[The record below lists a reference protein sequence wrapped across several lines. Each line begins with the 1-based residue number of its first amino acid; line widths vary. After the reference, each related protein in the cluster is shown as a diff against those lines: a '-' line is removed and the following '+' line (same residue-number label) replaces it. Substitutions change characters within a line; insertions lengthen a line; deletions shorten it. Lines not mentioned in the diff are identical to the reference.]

1 VEPSIFL
8 EFRLPNA
15 ATWFY
20 FSLFL
25 TVALFFQFTRLLSIR
40 NLDLLMLFLL
50 VPGFLLIQEAA
61 ALEQAGQGTR
71 AARGRA
77 LGYGWLLAGSAYWF
91 ARAVFDL
98 ALTKRPPVSPNVNIH
113 GLSWLGVALFVG
125 LTAVAVRPTP
135 DQSAQELVG
144 NRPASIVQVENTAS
158 AVVEQAQ
165 SSNGVGASP
174 DAVQFWAARGLAML
188 CHAAVLVGLVMI
200 GWRHFG
206 DPTAGVAAAALYT
219 LLPYTAYNIGQY
231 HHVLPTAFLVWAVF
245 CYRRPALAGWLLG
258 LAAGTSVFPALLFP
272 LWFGFFSSRGAS
284 RFGLSFL
291 SATVA
296 SIGVTALVLW
306 IGPSQLNLV
315 TALHLTEWKPWTVP
329 TGESIWT
336 GTHWAYRLPVF
347 VLFVGFVAAVAFW
360 PAPKNLSHLVAQSAA
375 VLIGVQFWHAD
386 RGGQYVLWYLP
397 LLLLMV
403 LRPNLTAAEPPQ
415 VVPGSVLARWA
426 GAAWRRVR
434 GADPQQPGSKPLAV

>member
-1 VEPSIFL
+1 MEPSVFL
-8 EFRLPNA
+8 DFRLPNA

-20 FSLFL
+20 FSLIL

-50 VPGFLLIQEAA
+50 VPGFLLVQEAA
-61 ALEQAGQGTR
+61 VLEKAGHGGR
-71 AARGRA
+71 AARERA
-77 LGYGWLLAGSAYWF
+77 LGYGWLLTGSAHWF

-98 ALTKRPPVSPNVNIH
+98 VLVKRPAVSANMNIH
-113 GLSWLGVALFVG
+113 GLSWLGIALFVC
-125 LTAVAVRPTP
+125 LNAVAVRQT
-135 DQSAQELVG
+135 DQAPQELVG
-144 NRPASIVQVENTAS
+144 NRPASIEQMQNTAT
-158 AVVEQAQ
+158 AVVEQAH
-165 SSNGVGASP
+165 STNGGQASTET
-174 DAVQFWAARGLAML
+174 VQFWAARGLAML
-188 CHAAVLVGLVMI
+188 CHAAVLAGLVMI

-206 DPTAGVAAAALYT
+206 DLTAGVGAAALYT

-245 CYRRPALAGWLLG
+245 CYRRPTLAGWLLG
-258 LAAGTSVFPALLFP
+258 LAAGTSVVPALLFP
-272 LWFGFFSSRGAS
+272 LWFGFFSRRGAS
-284 RFGLSFL
+284 RFGLAFL
-291 SATVA
+291 TATVA
-296 SIGVTALVLW
+296 SVGITALVLW
-306 IGPSQLNLV
+306 IGPSGLNLV

-347 VLFVGFVAAVAFW
+347 VLFVGFVAAVTFW
-360 PAPKNLSHLVAQSAA
+360 PAPKNLSHLLAQSAA
-375 VLIGVQFWHAD
+375 VLIGIQFWHAD

-397 LLLLMV
+397 LLLLLV
-403 LRPNLTAAEPPQ
+403 FRPNLSTAEPPA

-434 GADPQQPGSKPLAV
+434 RNEPQSPGSKPLAV

>member
-1 VEPSIFL
+1 MEPSIFL

-25 TVALFFQFTRLLSIR
+25 TVALFFQFTRLISIR

-61 ALEQAGQGTR
+61 ALEQAGQGAR
-71 AARGRA
+71 AARERA

-91 ARAVFDL
+91 ARSVLDL
-98 ALTKRPPVSPNVNIH
+98 ALTKRPPVSANVNIQ
-113 GLSWLGVALFVG
+113 GLSWLGLTLFVG
-125 LTAVAVRPTP
+125 LTAVAVRRTP

-144 NRPASIVQVENTAS
+144 TRPASIVQVENTAS

-174 DAVQFWAARGLAML
+174 DTVQFWAARGLAML

-206 DPTAGVAAAALYT
+206 DPTAGVGAAALYT

-272 LWFGFFSSRGAS
+272 LWFGFFSNRGAS

-291 SATVA
+291 TATVA

-329 TGESIWT
+329 TGESAWT

-347 VLFVGFVAAVAFW
+347 VLFVGFVAAVAVW

-403 LRPNLTAAEPPQ
+403 LRPNLSAAEPPQ